1 MRNPV
6 EGKNIVVI
14 GSGIGGLSVGILLS
28 ALKFNV
34 TVVEKNP
41 MPGGLMNSY
50 RKSGIDCPV
59 GVHYVGALADNE
71 PLGKMFS
78 VLGIGVDEL
87 FYRMGRDGI
96 IDRYIFDDFT
106 FDLPVSVDAYEKNL
120 RDACPEDAGALDIIL
135 KNLRDIA
142 SRMMNPLFLLNQ
154 GDPFSTMDYFQPMG
168 ELLDERSASPRL
180 RAILAIPCQLIGVQ
194 LDECPIIFHHMVVA
208 SYLFSS
214 WRLKKGGSHMT
225 DVFVSRFR
233 QSGGSLILNKA
244 VTKIR
249 TENGKVS
256 GVDLSS
262 GETLDADGVVAAI
275 HPKILLE
282 LLSPG
287 DLRPA
292 LQERIRALDETDGI
306 IAVQAAIDAAA
317 HPELDYNIY
326 RLATNDQGF
335 IEDGI
340 FYQIREGDHKNSH
353 LLSIITRSLYEDWRP
368 WENTKTG
375 KRGADYEA
383 KKLALARDLMAKAE
397 GVFGPLKNPRILD
410 VFTPLTVRDYV
421 NCPEGSCYGVL
432 RSSRQL
438 LKVASLHN
446 IPIGGLC
453 LAGQN
458 ALAPGVM
465 GSILGSLAAVRQIIG
480 QKRFA
485 EEFHPQLS
493 RLDVHADLC

>member
-6 EGKNIVVI
+6 DGKNIVVI
-14 GSGIGGLSVGILLS
+14 GSGIGGLSTGILLS

-50 RKSGIDCPV
+50 RRGSIDCPV

-71 PLGKMFS
+71 PLGKMFR
-78 VLGIGVDEL
+78 VLGVSVDNL
-87 FYRMGRDGI
+87 FYRMGREGVT
-96 IDRYIFDDFT
+96 DRYIFDDFT
-106 FDLPVSVDAYEKNL
+106 FDLPVGIDEYEKRL
-120 RDACPEDAGALDIIL
+120 RDACPADAGALDVIL

-142 SRMMNPLFLLNQ
+142 SQMMDPLFLLNQ
-154 GDPFSTMDYFQPMG
+154 GDPFSNMDYFRPMG
-168 ELLDERSASPRL
+168 DLLNELSASPRL
-180 RAILAIPCQLIGVQ
+180 RAILAVPCQLIGVL

-208 SYLFSS
+208 GYLLSS
-214 WRLKKGGSHMT
+214 WRLKEGGAHMT

-244 VTKIR
+244 VEKIR
-249 TENGKVS
+249 TENGKVT
-256 GVDLSS
+256 GVDLST

-292 LQERIRALDETDGI
+292 FQERIRTLDETDGV
-306 IAVQAAIDAAA
+306 IAVQAGIDAAS
-317 HPELDYNIY
+317 HVELDYNIY
-326 RLATNDQGF
+326 RLHANGQGF
-335 IEDGI
+335 IEDGV
-340 FYQIREGDHKNSH
+340 FYQIRKGNQKGEN
-353 LLSIITRSLYEDWRP
+353 LLSIITRSLYDEWQP

-375 KRGADYEA
+375 KRGAAYEA
-383 KKLALARDLMAKAE
+383 KKLAIARDLLAKVE
-397 GVFGPLKNPRILD
+397 GVFGPLKNAHILD
-410 VFTPLTVRDYV
+410 VFTPLTLRDYV

-432 RSSRQL
+432 RSARQL
-438 LKVASLHN
+438 LKVASLNN
-446 IPIGGLC
+446 IPVGGLC

-458 ALAPGVM
+458 ALAPGVL
-465 GSILGSLAAVRQIIG
+465 GSILGSFAAVRQIIG

-485 EEFHPQLS
+485 EVFDPQL
-493 RLDVHADLC
+493 

>member
-1 MRNPV
+1 MRKPV
-6 EGKNIVVI
+6 EGNNIIVI
-14 GSGIGGLSVGILLS
+14 GSGIGGLSIGILLS

-50 RKSGIDCPV
+50 RRHGIDCPV
-59 GVHYVGALADNE
+59 GVHYVGALDPSE

-78 VLGIGVDEL
+78 VLGINGDEL
-87 FYRMGRDGI
+87 FYRMGKDGL

-106 FDLPVSVDAYEKNL
+106 FDLPVGIDAYEKNL
-120 RDACPEDAGALDIIL
+120 RHAFPEDAQALDVIM

-142 SRMMNPLFLLNQ
+142 SRMMDPLFLINQ
-154 GDPFSTMDYFQPMG
+154 GDPFSTMDSFRPMG
-168 ELLDERSASPRL
+168 DLLDELSASPGL
-180 RAILAIPCQLIGVQ
+180 RAVLAVPCQLIGVM
-194 LDECPIIFHHMVVA
+194 LNDCPIIFHHMVVA

-233 QSGGSLILNKA
+233 QAGGSLLLKKA
-244 VTKIR
+244 VTRIR
-249 TENGKVS
+249 TENGKVA

-275 HPKILLE
+275 HPKVLLE

-287 DLRPA
+287 DLRQTF
-292 LQERIRALDETDGI
+292 QERIRTLDETDGI
-306 IAVQAAIDAAA
+306 LAVQASIDAVA

-326 RLATNDQGF
+326 RLSANERGF
-335 IEDGI
+335 IEGGI
-340 FYQIREGDHKNSH
+340 FYQIREGDQKGLN
-353 LLSIITRSLYEDWRP
+353 LLSIITRSLYNDWRP
-368 WENTKTG
+368 WENTQTG
-375 KRGADYEA
+375 NRGSAYEE
-383 KKLALARDLMAKAE
+383 KKLTMARELLAKAE
-397 GVFGPLKNPRILD
+397 GVFGPLQNAHLLD
-410 VFTPLTVRDYV
+410 VFTPLTLRDYV

-438 LKVASLHN
+438 LKVASLNN

-465 GSILGSLAAVRQIIG
+465 GSILGSFAAVRQIIG
-480 QKRFA
+480 HKRFA
-485 EEFHPQLS
+485 GEFHPQL
-493 RLDVHADLC
+493 